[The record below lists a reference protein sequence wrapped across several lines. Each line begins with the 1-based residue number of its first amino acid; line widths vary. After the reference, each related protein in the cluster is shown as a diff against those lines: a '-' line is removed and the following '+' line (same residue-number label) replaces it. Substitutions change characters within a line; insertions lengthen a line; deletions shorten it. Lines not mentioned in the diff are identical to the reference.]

1 MKNHSLQSQFFK
13 SIAKRGFEPPK
24 LLLLMGNSTVFQ
36 QIMHLVTLQVGTSL
50 IKMEILFMADLV
62 IIDLI

>member
-13 SIAKRGFEPPK
+13 SMQKEDLNLLN